1 MIKNDITIL
10 KTNKIKKL
18 KKELKD
24 LGVNI
29 EIINPDTTLLI
40 Y

>member
-1 MIKNDITIL
+1 MVKHDITIL

-29 EIINPDTTLLI
+29 EIIKPDTTLLI